1 MRVPLLC
8 FHIYMQREREAAR
21 RLENTLL
28 DYNEA
33 AEIVAGISVED
44 SQKDHIRT
52 IEHKDLLNLLMFA
65 LVVSIPYC
73 RFRIPSGIISFM
85 PR

>member
-1 MRVPLLC
+1 MFPY
-8 FHIYMQREREAAR
+8 IYVEREREREAAR

-44 SQKDHIRT
+44 S
-52 IEHKDLLNLLMFA
+52 
-65 LVVSIPYC
+65 
-73 RFRIPSGIISFM
+73 
-85 PR
+85 

>member
-8 FHIYMQREREAAR
+8 FHIYVEREETL
-21 RLENTLL
+21 RLQSTLL

-44 SQKDHIRT
+44 S
-52 IEHKDLLNLLMFA
+52 
-65 LVVSIPYC
+65 
-73 RFRIPSGIISFM
+73 
-85 PR
+85 